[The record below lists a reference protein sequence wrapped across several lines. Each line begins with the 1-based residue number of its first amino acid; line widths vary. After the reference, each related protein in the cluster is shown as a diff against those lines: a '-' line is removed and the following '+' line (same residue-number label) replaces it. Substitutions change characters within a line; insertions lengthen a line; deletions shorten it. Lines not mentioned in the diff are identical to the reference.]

1 MLRGCLLA
9 WWDCN
14 PPLWAQSAGQAR
26 PDASQE
32 TVEAASDAQRVRRIR
47 EVIEFDRARLE
58 QARADQPQRQ
68 DMFDLLAEVIELWK
82 ADQQERRFRL
92 AQTSAPEKRASLER
106 TIAKLNDELELLRA
120 QSELAIS
127 RKT

>member
-14 PPLWAQSAGQAR
+14 PPLWAQNAGQ
-26 PDASQE
+26 
-32 TVEAASDAQRVRRIR
+32 
-47 EVIEFDRARLE
+47 
-58 QARADQPQRQ
+58 
-68 DMFDLLAEVIELWK
+68 
-82 ADQQERRFRL
+82 
-92 AQTSAPEKRASLER
+92 ASLER
-106 TIAKLNDELELLRA
+106 AIAKLNDELELLRA

>member
-32 TVEAASDAQRVRRIR
+32 AVESASDAQRVRRIR
-47 EVIEFDRARLE
+47 EVIEFDRA
-58 QARADQPQRQ
+58 
-68 DMFDLLAEVIELWK
+68 
-82 ADQQERRFRL
+82 
-92 AQTSAPEKRASLER
+92 SLER
-106 TIAKLNDELELLRA
+106 AIAKLNDELELLRA

-127 RKT
+127 

>member
-9 WWDCN
+9 RWDCN

-58 QARADQPQRQ
+58 QARADQ
-68 DMFDLLAEVIELWK
+68 
-82 ADQQERRFRL
+82 QERRLRL

-106 TIAKLNDELELLRA
+106 AIAKLNDELELLRA

>member
-58 QARADQPQRQ
+58 RA
-68 DMFDLLAEVIELWK
+68 
-82 ADQQERRFRL
+82 
-92 AQTSAPEKRASLER
+92 
-106 TIAKLNDELELLRA
+106 IAKLNDELELLRA

-127 RKT
+127 